1 MVKNT
6 AKHQD
11 SKREQERAAMLK
23 EALSRPGIHEVMQV
37 YQTYKQ
43 VDKELNSYRFVTKRR
58 GKVIATTQTH
68 YKPHKGER
76 VCANME

>member
-11 SKREQERAAMLK
+11 SKREREHAVMLK

-37 YQTYKQ
+37 YQAYRK
-43 VDKELNSYRFVTKRR
+43 VDRELNSYRSATKRR

-68 YKPHKGER
+68 DKSG
-76 VCANME
+76 

>member
-11 SKREQERAAMLK
+11 SKREQEHAAMLK
-23 EALSRPGIHEVMQV
+23 EALSRPGIREVMQV

-43 VDKELNSYRFVTKRR
+43 MDNALNPYRFATKRR
-58 GKVIATTQTH
+58 GKVITTTQTH
-68 YKPHKGER
+68 YKPHKGD
-76 VCANME
+76 VYADME

>member
-11 SKREQERAAMLK
+11 SKREQEHAAMLK

-43 VDKELNSYRFVTKRR
+43 VDKELHSYRFATKRR

-68 YKPHKGER
+68 YKPHKEER
-76 VCANME
+76 VYANME